1 MGIGFTA
8 FPKPVREKIL
18 RMKKAP
24 RQKYPLV
31 TELTEAEHIGMVR
44 EIFSTIT
51 EKYDFLN
58 HFLSLGRDIAWRRS
72 AVEKMRFFRTYR
84 FLDVG
89 SGTADLAIDTA
100 QRHPCIQVTG
110 VDFVQEMMD
119 LGRFKIEKRHLS
131 DKIQLLMSDAL
142 DLPFPD
148 NSFDVTGIAFGIRN
162 IPNKIRALG
171 EMMRVVV
178 PGGQVMVL
186 EMTFP
191 RNRLT
196 QGIYHI
202 YLNQMLPNLAR
213 PFSSNAA
220 AYYYLADSI
229 THFPTPEGFVRLM
242 DEAGLKQVQK
252 HSLTLGITH
261 LYIGTKP
268 ISPKP
273 IQSTG
278 TVKPASSR
286 SGIGSEYRGL

>member
-1 MGIGFTA
+1 MGPVGIGFTA

-51 EKYDFLN
+51 GKYDFLN
-58 HFLSLGRDIAWRRS
+58 HLLSLGRDIVWRRS

-89 SGTADLAIDTA
+89 SGTADLAIDAT

-110 VDFVQEMMD
+110 VDFVQEMVD

-131 DKIQLLMSDAL
+131 DKIRLVTSDAL

-162 IPNKIRALG
+162 IPNKIRALR

-191 RNRLT
+191 RNRLI

-202 YLNQMLPNLAR
+202 YLNRLLPNLAR
-213 PFSSNAA
+213 PFSPNPA
-220 AYYYLADSI
+220 AYYYLSDSI

-252 HSLTLGITH
+252 HYLTLGITH

-268 ISPKP
+268 TSPRP

-278 TVKPASSR
+278 TVKPRSSR
-286 SGIGSEYRGL
+286 

>member
-1 MGIGFTA
+1 ME
-8 FPKPVREKIL
+8 KP
-18 RMKKAP
+18 P
-24 RQKYPLV
+24 RHKYPLV
-31 TELTEAEHIGMVR
+31 AELTEAEHIGMVR

-51 EKYDFLN
+51 GKYDFLN
-58 HFLSLGRDIAWRRS
+58 HFLSLGQDIAWRRS

-84 FLDVG
+84 FLDVA
-89 SGTADLAIDTA
+89 SGTADLAIDAA
-100 QRHPCIQVTG
+100 QRHPCIQITG

-119 LGRFKIEKRHLS
+119 LAQFKIEKRHLS

-162 IPNKIRALG
+162 IPNKIRALC

-191 RNRLT
+191 RNRLI

-202 YLNQMLPNLAR
+202 YLNRMLPNLAR
-213 PFSSNAA
+213 PFSPNPT

-229 THFPTPEGFVRLM
+229 THFPTPEGFVGLM
-242 DEAGLKQVQK
+242 GEAGLKHVQK

-268 ISPKP
+268 MSPRP

-278 TVKPASSR
+278 TVKPPSSR
-286 SGIGSEYRGL
+286 